1 MIESKVG
8 EFSRTIHVGV
18 HADRLKV
25 ADVLAFADKLREMEV
40 PPAEQVSDDHSHE
53 TRHLTGLRV
62 CYSEEL
68 PAERKA
74 SG

>member
-18 HADRLKV
+18 RANRLKV

-40 PPAEQVSDDHSHE
+40 PVTEHITDDHSHE

-62 CYSEEL
+62 HYSEGL
-68 PAERKA
+68 PAGPEA